1 MRHPLQWR
9 RKNKRKQENSR
20 CSQSHDRR
28 KHSGVVLTV
37 AWCRSA
43 VSKSSAV
50 AQNIL
55 LPPVGPVTTFLS
67 LCDVCATTQGV
78 ELCLLRME
86 TTLIPSNTSLCLR
99 LSRSSDGPL
108 TPSTLRWLAY
118 CSYSAKQKRGSFP
131 PVQPLVADDSLS
143 QALWAYT
150 VNPQV
155 SGLCW
160 IKIRA
165 EHWGKAR
172 TRIAY
177 FCKHSPVF
185 ETSL

>member
-1 MRHPLQWR
+1 M
-9 RKNKRKQENSR
+9 
-20 CSQSHDRR
+20 
-28 KHSGVVLTV
+28 

-50 AQNIL
+50 AHNIL

-67 LCDVCATTQGV
+67 LRDVCATTQGA

-99 LSRSSDGPL
+99 LSRPSDAVFHDGPL

-131 PVQPLVADDSLS
+131 PVPPLVADDSLS

-155 SGLCW
+155 SGLRW

-185 ETSL
+185 EMSL